1 MVGYARRSD
10 VGAVGAKLLYEDDTV
25 QHAGVIVGVEG
36 VAFHQFLEYPEHD
49 PGYMGRASFSQ
60 DLSAVTGA
68 CLLIRKKVYEEV
80 GGMDEHLAVSYNDVD
95 LCLKLREAGYLV
107 VYDAFTHL
115 YHYESRSRGYEDS
128 PQKQARLAREAEYM
142 KNKWKHVMGTDPYY
156 NRNLS
161 LKNGYYKLP

>member
-107 VYDAFTHL
+107 VYDAFAHL

-142 KNKWKHVMGTDPYY
+142 KNKWKTEGILCGRRHA
-156 NRNLS
+156 
-161 LKNGYYKLP
+161 KKI

>member
-95 LCLKLREAGYLV
+95 LC
-107 VYDAFTHL
+107 
-115 YHYESRSRGYEDS
+115 RSRGYEDS

>member
-80 GGMDEHLAVSYNDVD
+80 DGMDEHLAVSYNDVD
-95 LCLKLREAGYLV
+95 LCLKLREADVLLCMM
-107 VYDAFTHL
+107 HL
-115 YHYESRSRGYEDS
+115 HICIIMSHVQEAMRIHRRSRQDWQE
-128 PQKQARLAREAEYM
+128 KQ
-142 KNKWKHVMGTDPYY
+142 NI
-156 NRNLS
+156 
-161 LKNGYYKLP
+161 